1 MTDFI
6 DFALY
11 SRFVWF
17 VCCRSAAAAAAE
29 RLISRDAD
37 GQEVFEVLTQKV
49 LNNYIHIGPLAPI
62 VPNMIL
68 LLLFHLAL
76 APLVL
81 SQQLAVS
88 PTT

>member
-1 MTDFI
+1 MPRGKKFLKGLRKKYAIITFI
-6 DFALY
+6 
-11 SRFVWF
+11 S
-17 VCCRSAAAAAAE
+17 
-29 RLISRDAD
+29 
-37 GQEVFEVLTQKV
+37 
-49 LNNYIHIGPLAPI
+49 GPLPPI